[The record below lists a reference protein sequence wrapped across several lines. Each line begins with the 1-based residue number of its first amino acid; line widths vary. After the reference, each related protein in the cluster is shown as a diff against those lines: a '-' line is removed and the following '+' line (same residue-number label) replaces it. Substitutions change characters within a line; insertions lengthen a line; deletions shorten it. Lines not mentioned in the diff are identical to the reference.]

1 MVTEKAPKAFR
12 TISEVSEILGIQPY
26 VIRFWE
32 SQFRQ
37 IKPTRKKGG
46 RRYYRPSDIDFLL
59 GIKKILY
66 EDRLTIKKAK
76 TLILK
81 NGKNSVT
88 RLAQKASKANKEKHN
103 KVINLLLSHYS
114 EKKELVLREVNNN
127 YEKEELFTILNSFK
141 EIRDRMQLRTR

>member
-1 MVTEKAPKAFR
+1 MDTEKAPKAFR
-12 TISEVSEILGIQPY
+12 TISEVSEIIGVQPY

-32 SQFRQ
+32 SQFKQ

-66 EDRLTIKKAK
+66 EDKLTIKKAK
-76 TLILK
+76 SLIQK

-88 RLAQKASKANKEKHN
+88 RLVQKTTKVRNKKHY
-103 KVINLLLSHYS
+103 KVTNLLMSHYG
-114 EKKELVLREVNNN
+114 EKKELMLRAVNSD
-127 YEKEELFTILNSFK
+127 YEKEELSTILNSLK
-141 EIRDRMQLRTR
+141 EIRDRMQLRTG

>member
-1 MVTEKAPKAFR
+1 MDTEKAPKAFR
-12 TISEVSEILGIQPY
+12 TISEVSEIIGVQPY

-32 SQFRQ
+32 SQFKQ

-66 EDRLTIKKAK
+66 EDKLTIKKAK
-76 TLILK
+76 SLIQK

-88 RLAQKASKANKEKHN
+88 SLVQKTPKVRNKKHY
-103 KVINLLLSHYS
+103 KVTNLLLSHYS
-114 EKKELVLREVNNN
+114 EKKELMLRAVNND
-127 YEKEELFTILNSFK
+127 YEKEELSTILNSLK
-141 EIRDRMQLRTR
+141 EIRDRMQLRTG

>member
-1 MVTEKAPKAFR
+1 MDTEKAPKAFR
-12 TISEVSEILGIQPY
+12 TISEVSEIIGVQPY

-32 SQFRQ
+32 SQFKQ

-76 TLILK
+76 SLIQK

-88 RLAQKASKANKEKHN
+88 RLVQKTPKVRIEKPY
-103 KVINLLLSHYS
+103 KVTNVLFSHYS
-114 EKKELVLREVNNN
+114 EKKELMLRAVNNDI
-127 YEKEELFTILNSFK
+127 EKEELSTILNSLK
-141 EIRDRMQLRTR
+141 EIRDRMQLRTG

>member
-1 MVTEKAPKAFR
+1 MDTEKAPKAFR
-12 TISEVSEILGIQPY
+12 TISEVSEIIGIQPY

-76 TLILK
+76 SLILK

-88 RLAQKASKANKEKHN
+88 RLAQNAQKEKHN
-103 KVINLLLSHYS
+103 KVTNILLSHYS
-114 EKKELVLREVNNN
+114 GKKELVLRAFNNN
-127 YEKEELFTILNSFK
+127 LDKEELSTILTSFK
-141 EIRDRMQLRTR
+141 EIRDRMQLRIR

>member
-32 SQFRQ
+32 SQFKQ
-37 IKPTRKKGG
+37 IKPTRRKGG

-88 RLAQKASKANKEKHN
+88 RLAQKVPKASRLKHN
-103 KVINLLLSHYS
+103 KVTNILLSHYS
-114 EKKELVLREVNNN
+114 EEKELVLRAFNNN
-127 YEKEELFTILNSFK
+127 YEKEELSTILNSLK
-141 EIRDRMQLRTR
+141 EIRDRMQSRTG

>member
-1 MVTEKAPKAFR
+1 MDTEKAPKAFR
-12 TISEVSEILGIQPY
+12 TISEVSEIIGIQPY

-32 SQFRQ
+32 SQFKQ

-59 GIKKILY
+59 GIKQMLY

-76 TLILK
+76 SLILK

-88 RLAQKASKANKEKHN
+88 SLAQKLQKVDEENHN
-103 KVINLLLSHYS
+103 KVTKLLLSHYI
-114 EKKELVLREVNNN
+114 EKKELVLRAINNN
-127 YEKEELFTILNSFK
+127 HEKEELSNILNSFK
-141 EIRDRMQLRTR
+141 EIRDRMKLRTR

>member
-1 MVTEKAPKAFR
+1 MDTEKAPKAFR
-12 TISEVSEILGIQPY
+12 TISEVSEIIGVQPY

-66 EDRLTIKKAK
+66 EDRLTIKKARS
-76 TLILK
+76 LILK

-88 RLAQKASKANKEKHN
+88 RLAQMTPKVRKEKRY
-103 KVINLLLSHYS
+103 KVTYLLMSHYS
-114 EKKELVLREVNNN
+114 EKKELVLRAFNNN
-127 YEKEELFTILNSFK
+127 LDKEELSTILTSFK
-141 EIRDRMQLRTR
+141 EIRDRMQLRIR